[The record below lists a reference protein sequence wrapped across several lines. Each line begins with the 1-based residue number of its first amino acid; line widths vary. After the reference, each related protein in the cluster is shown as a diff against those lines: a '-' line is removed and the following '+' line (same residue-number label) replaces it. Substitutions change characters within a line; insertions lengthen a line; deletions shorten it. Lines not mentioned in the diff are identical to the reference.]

1 MAALRSAFVIPSR
14 RNASAVSGGSSAGM
28 LNANEPMSRVGG
40 MLGAMIVAMIV
51 AMAQT
56 KNAAET
62 SPLKKGTVG
71 VALRFDGS
79 AAAIDLKGEPSRVGH
94 GHYARGVML

>member
-14 RNASAVSGGSSAGM
+14 RNVSAVSGGSSAEM
-28 LNANEPMSRVGG
+28 LNANEHMSRVGG
-40 MLGAMIVAMIV
+40 ILGAMIV

>member
-14 RNASAVSGGSSAGM
+14 RNVSAVSGGSSAEM
-28 LNANEPMSRVGG
+28 LNANEHMSRVGG
-40 MLGAMIVAMIV
+40 ILGAMIV

-56 KNAAET
+56 KNAAGT

-71 VALRFDGS
+71 VALRFDGF
-79 AAAIDLKGEPSRVGH
+79 AAAIDLKVSSRV
-94 GHYARGVML
+94 